1 MAAVWTSW
9 TGRAAERFSEW
20 SFLLANKAI
29 ILIVDDEES
38 QRQAIAGFLRKLGYD
53 TIISAD
59 GDSAFAAIESKAID
73 IVISDMRMPGLTGI
87 ELLKKAKSLV
97 PDISFILMTAYGS
110 VNDAVEAM
118 HLGAANYLTKPINL
132 EELEL
137 SIAKTLENRRLV
149 FENRRLKN
157 LLSDRAGLEG
167 IVSAS
172 TQMEEVLNLVAR
184 VAPTMATILIQGES
198 GTGKERIAR
207 AIHYGSKR
215 ADKPMVVVNCA
226 AIPET
231 LLESELFGHEK
242 GAFTGAIIA
251 RKGKIEAADGGT
263 LFIDEVGDMPHSL
276 QPKLLRF
283 LQEGTTERLGSAKVQ
298 KLDIRILV
306 ATHRDLRQMVSD
318 NKFREDL
325 FYRLNVIDITIPP
338 LRERKDDLI
347 PLAEHFIKLY
357 SERNSKKV
365 YGLTREAKDA
375 LLKYYYPG
383 NVRELENAIEA
394 AVVLTRG
401 EAIDID
407 DLPLSIRSRRSHPAS
422 ESAQALPERL
432 DEIEKNI
439 IFESLKRAGG
449 NKSQAA
455 RELGISE
462 KNIRDRLKKWG
473 YKGE

>member
-1 MAAVWTSW
+1 M
-9 TGRAAERFSEW
+9 
-20 SFLLANKAI
+20 ANKAI

>member
-1 MAAVWTSW
+1 MRS
-9 TGRAAERFSEW
+9 
-20 SFLLANKAI
+20 KAT

-38 QRQAIAGFLRKLGYD
+38 QRQAIAGFLMKLGYE
-53 TIISAD
+53 TIVSSD
-59 GDSAFAAIESKAID
+59 GGSAFKAIESTPVD
-73 IVISDMRMPGLTGI
+73 IVISDMRMPGLSGL
-87 ELLKKAKSLV
+87 ELLMKARAMV
-97 PDISFILMTAYGS
+97 PDITFILMTAYGS
-110 VNDAVEAM
+110 VNGAVEAM
-118 HLGAANYLTKPINL
+118 RQGASNYLTKPINL
-132 EELEL
+132 DELEL
-137 SIAKTLENRRLV
+137 SIAKALENRRLV
-149 FENRRLKN
+149 AENRRLKEI
-157 LLSDRAGLEG
+157 LSGHAELDG
-167 IVSAS
+167 IVSVS

-207 AIHYGSKR
+207 AIHYGSGR
-215 ADKPMVVVNCA
+215 ADRPMVVVNCA

-231 LLESELFGHEK
+231 LLESELFGHER
-242 GAFTGAIIA
+242 GAFTGATIA
-251 RKGKIEAADGGT
+251 RKGKIEAANGGT

-283 LQEGTTERLGSAKVQ
+283 LQEGTIERLGSARTQ
-298 KLDIRILV
+298 KLDIRIIA

-318 NKFREDL
+318 GKFREDL
-325 FYRLNVIDITIPP
+325 FYRLNVIGIAIPP

-365 YGLTREAKDA
+365 FGLTRQAKDA
-375 LLKYYYPG
+375 LLKYQYPG
-383 NVRELENAIEA
+383 NVRELENAVEA

-401 EAIDID
+401 EAIDLD
-407 DLPLSIRSRRSHPAS
+407 DLPLAFRPAS
-422 ESAQALPERL
+422 ASGGAGTALLYAARSGATRAAIDDGQALPDRL
-432 DEIEKNI
+432 EAIEKKM
-439 IFESLKRAGG
+439 IFESLRRAGG